1 MTYDVIVESCA
12 RKDIDDAFRWMVTNT
27 SPENAVDCYLEI
39 YGAMD
44 SLRDFPARCGFALE
58 NEFFKEEIRQLICG
72 KYRLLFEIHGETV
85 RVLHVRHSARRPLKP
100 KSKRRSV

>member
-1 MTYDVIVESCA
+1 MTYDVVVESSA
-12 RKDIDDAFRWMVTNT
+12 GRNIDDAFRWMVTNVSAESAT
-27 SPENAVDCYLEI
+27 LWYLDI

-44 SLRDFPARCGFALE
+44 SLKDFPARCGLAIE

-72 KYRLLFEIHGETV
+72 KYRILFEIDRETV

-100 KSKRRSV
+100 KRKK